1 MNVEETVDEER
12 DVPLIESAEKV
23 TAPQEKLLHRWKFK
37 AAEGHPGGVKTK
49 EKREPKA
56 DFRTACCSGTLV
68 WRELVQK
75 SFLLTLRNV
84 LINVLPTLLKFG
96 NVRLLYATCH
106 LSLTKL
112 IEPIKVPFAVS
123 LTTIHKRQAPNG
135 IDSALAPR
143 EDDGAK
149 GGVSIEAKPITLVLP
164 DVKSKGICFTKKSFG
179 KLYTD
184 AYAGSWKF
192 KNKPPHSSAQRSI
205 VEFILEPLYKLF
217 APRFAQVVGD
227 VDTTLADTLTELLR
241 CWRRLSGTLHAGQLV
256 RVVGQNVSLVEE
268 ENSLRPWI
276 PVRCKLG
283 SCGSTSHR
291 MLLANWASD
300 AVILRHI
307 TNPSKL
313 AVAESLEIFKAGN
326 KRFSNK
332 DSGREVVDLRGAL
345 QGRVEP
351 RPSRE
356 FSSREPTSVSSKPR
370 PSPSEDVCIFRL
382 LKFNTQSITKIA
394 IKTRCDLRKIY
405 SENDIKMA
413 ELMVAF
419 CVSVVETKSCF
430 AETPNKKYKITMIA
444 EPLEKGLAEDIKNE
458 SVCIE
463 TNILVN
469 DTLPFEVEK
478 RLPVRHARW
487 TTLRGTYPERQ
498 KYKIHDVV
506 IAQEPPAGS
515 PTQPSSWPHPV
526 SWNRTSSSKRKP
538 PPIGF
543 LHVNRPRP
551 ATWPRHP
558 GRTLP
563 RFHLYITTSSKHST
577 PPSIRSACS
586 ASKPTCERTLNAKPS
601 DFHHWQIVP
610 GDSPYKSIVIRP
622 LASVT
627 LLSSSTRSQFR
638 RIPPNMIL
646 GSKSAHVQ

>member
-1 MNVEETVDEER
+1 MEIQSSGR
-12 DVPLIESAEKV
+12 PS
-23 TAPQEKLLHRWKFK
+23 RW
-37 AAEGHPGGVKTK
+37 
-49 EKREPKA
+49 
-56 DFRTACCSGTLV
+56 GTLV

-164 DVKSKGICFTKKSFG
+164 DVKSKGICFTKKSF
-179 KLYTD
+179 
-184 AYAGSWKF
+184 
-192 KNKPPHSSAQRSI
+192 
-205 VEFILEPLYKLF
+205 
-217 APRFAQVVGD
+217 
-227 VDTTLADTLTELLR
+227 
-241 CWRRLSGTLHAGQLV
+241 
-256 RVVGQNVSLVEE
+256 
-268 ENSLRPWI
+268 
-276 PVRCKLG
+276 
-283 SCGSTSHR
+283 
-291 MLLANWASD
+291 
-300 AVILRHI
+300 
-307 TNPSKL
+307 
-313 AVAESLEIFKAGN
+313 
-326 KRFSNK
+326 
-332 DSGREVVDLRGAL
+332 GREVVDLRGAL

-458 SVCIE
+458 SVCI
-463 TNILVN
+463 
-469 DTLPFEVEK
+469 
-478 RLPVRHARW
+478 
-487 TTLRGTYPERQ
+487 G
-498 KYKIHDVV
+498 
-506 IAQEPPAGS
+506 
-515 PTQPSSWPHPV
+515 
-526 SWNRTSSSKRKP
+526 
-538 PPIGF
+538 
-543 LHVNRPRP
+543 
-551 ATWPRHP
+551 
-558 GRTLP
+558 
-563 RFHLYITTSSKHST
+563 
-577 PPSIRSACS
+577 
-586 ASKPTCERTLNAKPS
+586 
-601 DFHHWQIVP
+601 
-610 GDSPYKSIVIRP
+610 
-622 LASVT
+622 
-627 LLSSSTRSQFR
+627 
-638 RIPPNMIL
+638 
-646 GSKSAHVQ
+646 